1 MKMHL
6 IQKGRTDFYTNKKA
20 SSNVALPQMEKDSD
34 TPKGARNI
42 DNASAKVNNNSESGK
57 EIRIANS
64 FAHFLMRRLAP
75 EGRGPPSYSSCNTL
89 ARVSFSQLLLAHMQT
104 RIIAIYVVILLYG

>member
-1 MKMHL
+1 MHL

-42 DNASAKVNNNSESGK
+42 DNASAKVNNNSESGEK
-57 EIRIANS
+57 FVSRILS
-64 FAHFLMRRLAP
+64 RTFIC
-75 EGRGPPSYSSCNTL
+75 GGGPLRAGALPAIPRAIPWHASRSHNYYS
-89 ARVSFSQLLLAHMQT
+89 
-104 RIIAIYVVILLYG
+104 RICKLES